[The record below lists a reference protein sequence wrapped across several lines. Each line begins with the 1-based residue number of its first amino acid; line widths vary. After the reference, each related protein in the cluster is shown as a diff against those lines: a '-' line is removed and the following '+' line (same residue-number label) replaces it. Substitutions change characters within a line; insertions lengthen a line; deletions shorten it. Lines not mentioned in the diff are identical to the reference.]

1 MTSNRSSVGRSLY
14 NELKYITE
22 EYKNGVDSF
31 LKYSCDNHK
40 DEDEGLMRC
49 PCQKCNGIFM
59 GLCNG
64 IPNRIYTGIRICPE
78 LKLE

>member
-1 MTSNRSSVGRSLY
+1 MITSDRSWVGRSRY

-40 DEDEGLMRC
+40 DEDEGFMRC
-49 PCQKCNGIFM
+49 PF
-59 GLCNG
+59 
-64 IPNRIYTGIRICPE
+64 
-78 LKLE
+78 